1 MAFRFRLR
9 EPIVKDFR
17 RIGAEQIERA
27 LGQLSAGVDIPKEVH
42 EARKCLKRVRAL
54 LRLGREGLGEEVF
67 QAENT
72 RFRTIAG
79 RLSSAR
85 DDHVVIETLVQLE
98 ATADD
103 DEARAALRRAR
114 AAILQTRTAEDTAGR
129 AVDPATLSEVQA
141 ELTCALEGFR
151 DLKLSPKGA
160 PTLVAGL
167 VRVYRRGRKG
177 LLTAYATGNDE
188 DFHTLRKAVQAH
200 WRHMALLTRLWPQ
213 MFSARVEAARELSQI
228 LGDDHDLALL
238 KTRIA
243 ALDAEALSDVENDA
257 LLALIL
263 ARQDMLRR
271 LAKPRGIMLFAAP
284 PKAHGRWI
292 AALWDAAVAK
302 AKLDSEAEKAGY
314 PRASSSK
321 KQAFSRS

>member
-54 LRLGREGLGEEVF
+54 LRLGREGLGEEAF

-98 ATADD
+98 AMADD

-177 LLTAYATGNDE
+177 LFTAYATGNDE

-238 KTRIA
+238 KTQIA

-257 LLALIL
+257 LLALIS

-302 AKLDSEAEKAGY
+302 ARLDSEAEKAGY
-314 PRASSSK
+314 PRATSSK

>member
-114 AAILQTRTAEDTAGR
+114 AAILQTRTAEDTVGR

-257 LLALIL
+257 LLALIS
-263 ARQDMLRR
+263 ARQHMLRR